1 MDAVVYGSD
10 AQKVKCK
17 HIVENTIRECNRVL
31 ESWAENKNKITTYDD
46 IISLVN
52 SYMTRFIRKEFNIK
66 NGFKV
71 SDYSPLCTIENKK
84 IIKISLSDITRYY
97 RYLPSMTYLA
107 KYLET
112 FDFVSFNKTLE
123 LEKFIE
129 TNDSKPIE
137 SLSDINFDD
146 IRNIKF

>member
-1 MDAVVYGSD
+1 
-10 AQKVKCK
+10 
-17 HIVENTIRECNRVL
+17 
-31 ESWAENKNKITTYDD
+31 
-46 IISLVN
+46 
-52 SYMTRFIRKEFNIK
+52 MTKFIRKEFDIK

-71 SDYSPLCTIENKK
+71 SDYSPLCTIDGCK
-84 IIKISLSDITRYY
+84 IIKISLSDLTRYY
-97 RYLPSMTYLA
+97 RYVPSMTYLA

-112 FDFVSFNKTLE
+112 FDFEAFNKTLE

-129 TNDSKPIE
+129 TNQPKPIE

>member
-1 MDAVVYGSD
+1 MDAVVYGSE

-31 ESWAENKNKITTYDD
+31 ESWKTNKNKITTYDD
-46 IISLVN
+46 IISLIN
-52 SYMTRFIRKEFNIK
+52 SYMTRFIRKEFDIR

-71 SDYSPLCTIENKK
+71 SDYSPLCTIDGCK
-84 IIKISLSDITRYY
+84 IVKISLSDLTRYY
-97 RYLPSMTYLA
+97 RYVPSMTYLA

-112 FDFVSFNKTLE
+112 FDFEAFNKTLE

-129 TNDSKPIE
+129 TNKTKTIE

>member
-10 AQKVKCK
+10 SQKVKCK
-17 HIVENTIRECNRVL
+17 HIVEYTIRECNRVL
-31 ESWAENKNKITTYDD
+31 EVWKENKNKITTYDD

-52 SYMTRFIRKEFNIK
+52 SYMTKFIRKEFDIK

-71 SDYSPLCTIENKK
+71 SDYSPLCTIENNK
-84 IIKISLSDITRYY
+84 IIKISLSDVTRYY
-97 RYLPSMTYLA
+97 RYVPSMTYLA

-112 FDFVSFNKTLE
+112 FDFEAFNKTLE
-123 LEKFIE
+123 LEKLIE
-129 TNDSKPIE
+129 INQPKRIE
-137 SLSDINFDD
+137 SLSDIKFDD

>member
-10 AQKVKCK
+10 AQKIKCK

-31 ESWAENKNKITTYDD
+31 ESWKTNKNKITTYDD
-46 IISLVN
+46 IISLIN
-52 SYMTRFIRKEFNIK
+52 SYMTRFIRKEFDIR

-71 SDYSPLCTIENKK
+71 SDYSPLCTIDGCK
-84 IIKISLSDITRYY
+84 IIKISLSDLTRYY
-97 RYLPSMTYLA
+97 RYVPSMTYLA

-112 FDFVSFNKTLE
+112 FDFEAFNKTLE
-123 LEKFIE
+123 LEKLIE
-129 TNDSKPIE
+129 TNETKPIE
-137 SLSDINFDD
+137 SLFDINFDD

>member
-31 ESWAENKNKITTYDD
+31 ESWKANKHKITTYDD

-52 SYMTRFIRKEFNIK
+52 SYMTKFIRKEFDIR

-71 SDYSPLCTIENKK
+71 SDYSPLCTIDGCK
-84 IIKISLSDITRYY
+84 IVKISLSDLTRYY
-97 RYLPSMTYLA
+97 RYVPSMTYLA

-112 FDFVSFNKTLE
+112 FDFEAFNKTLE
-123 LEKFIE
+123 LEKLIE
-129 TNDSKPIE
+129 TNETKPIE

>member
-17 HIVENTIRECNRVL
+17 HIVENTVRECNRVL
-31 ESWAENKNKITTYDD
+31 ESWKANKHKITTYDD

-52 SYMTRFIRKEFNIK
+52 SYMTKFIRKEFDIK

-71 SDYSPLCTIENKK
+71 SDYSPLCTIDGCK
-84 IIKISLSDITRYY
+84 IIKISLSDLTRYY
-97 RYLPSMTYLA
+97 RYVPSMTYLA

-112 FDFVSFNKTLE
+112 FDFEAFNKTLE

-129 TNDSKPIE
+129 TNQPKPIE

>member
-10 AQKVKCK
+10 AQKIKCK

-31 ESWAENKNKITTYDD
+31 ESWKANKHKITTYDD

-52 SYMTRFIRKEFNIK
+52 SYMTKFIRKEFDIR

-71 SDYSPLCTIENKK
+71 SDYSPLCTIDGCK
-84 IIKISLSDITRYY
+84 IVKISLSDLTRYY
-97 RYLPSMTYLA
+97 RYVPSMTYLA

-112 FDFVSFNKTLE
+112 FDFEAFNKTLE
-123 LEKFIE
+123 LEKLIE
-129 TNDSKPIE
+129 TNEPKPIE

>member
-31 ESWAENKNKITTYDD
+31 ESWKANKYKITTYDD

-52 SYMTRFIRKEFNIK
+52 SYMTRFIRKEFDVK

-71 SDYSPLCTIENKK
+71 SDYSPLCTIDGCK
-84 IIKISLSDITRYY
+84 ILKISLSDVTRYY
-97 RYLPSMTYLA
+97 RYVPSMTYLA

-112 FDFVSFNKTLE
+112 FDFEAFNKTLE

-129 TNDSKPIE
+129 TNQPKPIE

>member
-31 ESWAENKNKITTYDD
+31 ESWKTNKNKITTYDD
-46 IISLVN
+46 IISLIN
-52 SYMTRFIRKEFNIK
+52 SYMTRFIRKEFDIR

-71 SDYSPLCTIENKK
+71 SDYSPLCTIDGCK
-84 IIKISLSDITRYY
+84 IVKISLSDLTRYY
-97 RYLPSMTYLA
+97 RYIPSMTYLA

-112 FDFVSFNKTLE
+112 FDFEAFNKTLE
-123 LEKFIE
+123 LEKLIE
-129 TNDSKPIE
+129 TNETKPIE